1 MNAEIVKRF
10 VNKNVKLVKKNN
22 YAIYGRIIEIEYDS
36 VIFKSKKTTSAI
48 SLDSIAEIMPLEG

>member
-1 MNAEIVKRF
+1 MNSEIVKRF

-36 VIFKSKKTTSAI
+36 VIFKSKQTTSAI
-48 SLDSIAEIMPLEG
+48 SLDSIAEIMPLED

>member
-1 MNAEIVKRF
+1 MNEEIVKRF

-36 VIFKSKKTTSAI
+36 VIFKSKQTTSAI
-48 SLDSIAEIMPLEG
+48 SLDSIAEIMPLED